1 LKPEIQ
7 IQEQLL
13 LEEDVIKKARK
24 DPKAFKPIYEK
35 YYKQIFIFILHRV
48 GSKDQS
54 ADITS
59 QVFLKALTS
68 LERYEFRGLPFSSF
82 LYRIA
87 VNECNTFFRRNKRE
101 RLVVLEDEHVDE
113 LYDEMFGDDLREELR
128 LKLPLILEKLKPEE
142 LQLIELRFLEGR
154 PFKEVAEILDITET
168 YAKVRTYR
176 VLDKMKKLYVG

>member
-24 DPKAFKPIYEK
+24 DPEAFKPIYEK
-35 YYKQIFIFILHRV
+35 YYKQIFLFILHRL

-54 ADITS
+54 ADIAS

-68 LERYEFRGLPFSSF
+68 LERYQFRGLPFSSF

-113 LYDEMFGDDLREELR
+113 LYDEMFADDLREELR

-176 VLDKMKKLYVG
+176 VLDKMKKLYAG